1 MCLRGSLFWAALR
14 EIADTEGL
22 KLTELIAHIDKDR
35 NTPNLSSAVRLFVM
49 DYYVRLAK
57 AKSGEDDPKGK
68 CDGAD

>member
-35 NTPNLSSAVRLFVM
+35 NTPNLFSSSAVCAGLLRE
-49 DYYVRLAK
+49 A
-57 AKSGEDDPKGK
+57 GEG
-68 CDGAD
+68 